1 MQQLIKTSPSCS
13 FITQAPVP
21 GANIV
26 MILVAYSTAFGSTG
40 TEQPAGLAYIIAIGW
55 LTERFETM
63 TNVTGDL
70 TVTAIVANKVNAL
83 VEEAENDIEGAGA
96 ENVGSLKRSSTAVGT
111 EKEE

>member
-1 MQQLIKTSPSCS
+1 M
-13 FITQAPVP
+13 P

-83 VEEAENDIEGAGA
+83 VEEAEAENDIEGA
-96 ENVGSLKRSSTAVGT
+96 ENVGSVKSSLAAGT